1 MRDRVIRSIA
11 RAVTLALIVTSGLAA
26 CGDDPDPALPTQA
39 AVEVT
44 TTGCGP
50 IAGRG
55 DGLVVAPGRVLTAAH
70 VVAGSD
76 HVQVTTSSATT
87 SAVVTVFDPAN
98 DVAVLAINPR
108 FAPAIPIGTADAND
122 RGVVVV
128 YRDGTPTMVPVR
140 IVEVVTIR
148 TEDIYLDTI
157 HDRPGYELE
166 AVIIPGDSG
175 GVVVVDHRA
184 VAVVWARS
192 RRSDTRAWSVDA
204 LRRRRSSRQRDT
216 GRHRHLHQLVQKFGR
231 VQKFGFRPTFWAA
244 EPFGSRK
251 DRPPRTD

>member
-1 MRDRVIRSIA
+1 MRDHVIGSVA
-11 RAVTLALIVTSGLAA
+11 GVMPLALIATIGLAA

-39 AVEVT
+39 AVEVV

-76 HVQVTTSSATT
+76 HVQVSTLSGTT
-87 SAVVTVFDPAN
+87 SAEVTVFDPAN
-98 DVAVLAINPR
+98 DVAVLAINPL
-108 FAPAIPIGTADAND
+108 FAPAIPIGTADVDD

-128 YRDGTPTMVPVR
+128 YRDGAPTLVPVR

-148 TEDIYLDTI
+148 TQDIYLDTI
-157 HDRPGYELE
+157 NDRPGYELE
-166 AVIIPGDSG
+166 AVIVPGDSG

-184 VAVVWARS
+184 VAMVWARS

-204 LRRRRSSRQRDT
+204 LVVADRLVSSEPVDT
-216 GRHRHLHQLVQKFGR
+216 GEC
-231 VQKFGFRPTFWAA
+231 T
-244 EPFGSRK
+244 S
-251 DRPPRTD
+251 